1 MTNTNLIFAT
11 SNQNKVL
18 EIQKILPK
26 KFNIKSLKDLNYF
39 EDVPENETTIEG
51 NAVFKA
57 KYIYKK
63 FNINVFADDT
73 GLEVEALNGEPGVHS
88 ARYAGTTRNS
98 EKNIKKLLKNLKN
111 IKNRNARFKT
121 VIALIIDNKLHI
133 FSGIVEGYILDS
145 PKGNNGF
152 GYDPIFCP
160 NGFDKSFAELTLK
173 EKNLISHRSLAMK
186 KLIDFIS

>member
-1 MTNTNLIFAT
+1 MTNINLIFAT

-39 EDVPENETTIEG
+39 EDVPENENTIEG
-51 NAVFKA
+51 NAIFKA
-57 KYIYKK
+57 KYIYEK

>member
-1 MTNTNLIFAT
+1 MTNINLIFAT

-51 NAVFKA
+51 NAIFKA
-57 KYIYKK
+57 KYINEK

-88 ARYAGTTRNS
+88 ARYAGTTRSS

>member
-1 MTNTNLIFAT
+1 MTNINLIIAT

-51 NAVFKA
+51 NAIFKA
-57 KYIYKK
+57 KYIYEK

>member
-1 MTNTNLIFAT
+1 MTNINLIFAT

-51 NAVFKA
+51 NAIFKA
-57 KYIYKK
+57 KYIYEK

-133 FSGIVEGYILDS
+133 FSGKVEGYILDS

>member
-1 MTNTNLIFAT
+1 MTNINLIFAT

-26 KFNIKSLKDLNYF
+26 KLNIKSLKDLNYF
-39 EDVPENETTIEG
+39 EDIPENETTIEG
-51 NAVFKA
+51 NAIFKA
-57 KYIYKK
+57 KYIYEK

-133 FSGIVEGYILDS
+133 FSGIVEGYILES

-160 NGFDKSFAELTLK
+160 NGFNKSFAELTLK
-173 EKNLISHRSLAMK
+173 EKNLISHRSFAMK

>member
-1 MTNTNLIFAT
+1 MTNINLIFAT

-39 EDVPENETTIEG
+39 EDVPENENTIEG
-51 NAVFKA
+51 NAIFKA
-57 KYIYKK
+57 KYIYEK

-88 ARYAGTTRNS
+88 ARYAGTTRSS

>member
-1 MTNTNLIFAT
+1 MTNINLIFAT

-26 KFNIKSLKDLNYF
+26 KFEIKSLKDLNYF
-39 EDVPENETTIEG
+39 EDVPENENTIEG
-51 NAVFKA
+51 NAIFKA
-57 KYIYKK
+57 KYIYEK

-111 IKNRNARFKT
+111 VKNRNARFKT
-121 VIALIIDNKLHI
+121 VIALIINNKLHT

-145 PKGNNGF
+145 PMGNNGF

>member
-1 MTNTNLIFAT
+1 MTNINLIFAT

-51 NAVFKA
+51 NAIFKA
-57 KYIYKK
+57 KYIYEK

-133 FSGIVEGYILDS
+133 FSGIIEGFILDS

>member
-1 MTNTNLIFAT
+1 MTNINLIFAT

-51 NAVFKA
+51 NAIFKA
-57 KYIYKK
+57 KYIYEK

-98 EKNIKKLLKNLKN
+98 EKNIKKLLENLKN

-173 EKNLISHRSLAMK
+173 EKNLISHRSFAMK

>member
-1 MTNTNLIFAT
+1 MTNINLIFAT

-51 NAVFKA
+51 NAIFKA
-57 KYIYKK
+57 KYIYEK

-88 ARYAGTTRNS
+88 ARYAGTTKNS

-173 EKNLISHRSLAMK
+173 EKNLISHRSFAMK

>member
-1 MTNTNLIFAT
+1 MTNINLIFAT

-51 NAVFKA
+51 NAIFKA
-57 KYIYKK
+57 KYIYEK

-111 IKNRNARFKT
+111 IKNRNAQFKT

>member
-1 MTNTNLIFAT
+1 MTNINLIFAT

-39 EDVPENETTIEG
+39 EDVPENENTIEG
-51 NAVFKA
+51 NAIFKA
-57 KYIYKK
+57 KYIYEK

-88 ARYAGTTRNS
+88 ARYAGTTRSS

-121 VIALIIDNKLHI
+121 AIALIIDNKLHL
-133 FSGIVEGYILDS
+133 FSGIIEGYILDS

>member
-1 MTNTNLIFAT
+1 MTNINLIFAT

-51 NAVFKA
+51 NAIFKA
-57 KYIYKK
+57 KYIYEK

-73 GLEVEALNGEPGVHS
+73 GLEVKALNGEPGVHS
-88 ARYAGTTRNS
+88 ARYAGKTRNS

-111 IKNRNARFKT
+111 FKNRNARFKT
-121 VIALIIDNKLHI
+121 VIALIIDNKLHT
-133 FSGIVEGYILDS
+133 FSGIVEGHILDN

-160 NGFDKSFAELTLK
+160 NGFDKSLAELTLK

>member
-1 MTNTNLIFAT
+1 MTNINLIFAT

-39 EDVPENETTIEG
+39 DDVPENENTIEG
-51 NAVFKA
+51 NAIFKA
-57 KYIYKK
+57 KYIYEK

>member
-1 MTNTNLIFAT
+1 MTNINLIFAT

-57 KYIYKK
+57 KYIYEK

-88 ARYAGTTRNS
+88 ARYAGKTRNS

>member
-1 MTNTNLIFAT
+1 MTNINLIFAT

-57 KYIYKK
+57 KYIYEK

>member
-1 MTNTNLIFAT
+1 MTNINLIFAT

-51 NAVFKA
+51 NAIFKA
-57 KYIYKK
+57 KYIYEK

-88 ARYAGTTRNS
+88 ARYAGTTRSS

-121 VIALIIDNKLHI
+121 AIALIIDNKLHI

>member
-1 MTNTNLIFAT
+1 MTNISLIFAT

-51 NAVFKA
+51 NAIFKA
-57 KYIYKK
+57 KYIYEK

-111 IKNRNARFKT
+111 IKNRNAQFKT

>member
-1 MTNTNLIFAT
+1 MTNINLIFAT

-51 NAVFKA
+51 NAIFKA
-57 KYIYKK
+57 KYIYEK

-88 ARYAGTTRNS
+88 ARYADTTRNS
-98 EKNIKKLLKNLKN
+98 EKNIKKLLKNLKK

-173 EKNLISHRSLAMK
+173 EKNLISHRSFAMK

>member
-1 MTNTNLIFAT
+1 MTNINLIFAT

-51 NAVFKA
+51 NAIFKA
-57 KYIYKK
+57 KYIYEK

-160 NGFDKSFAELTLK
+160 NGFDKSFSELTLK

>member
-1 MTNTNLIFAT
+1 MTNINLIFAT

-51 NAVFKA
+51 NAIFKA
-57 KYIYKK
+57 KYIYEK

-88 ARYAGTTRNS
+88 ARYAGTRRNS

>member
-1 MTNTNLIFAT
+1 MTNINLIFAT

-51 NAVFKA
+51 NAIFKA
-57 KYIYKK
+57 KYIYEK

-88 ARYAGTTRNS
+88 ARYAGTTRDS

>member
-1 MTNTNLIFAT
+1 MTNINLIFAT

-39 EDVPENETTIEG
+39 EDVPENENTIEG

-88 ARYAGTTRNS
+88 ARYAGKSRNS

-173 EKNLISHRSLAMK
+173 EKNLISHRSLAMN

>member
-1 MTNTNLIFAT
+1 MTNINLIFAT

-39 EDVPENETTIEG
+39 EDIPENETTIEG
-51 NAVFKA
+51 NAIFKA
-57 KYIYKK
+57 KYIYEK

-111 IKNRNARFKT
+111 INNRNARFKT

-133 FSGIVEGYILDS
+133 FSGIVEGYILES

-173 EKNLISHRSLAMK
+173 EKNLISHRSFAMK

>member
-1 MTNTNLIFAT
+1 MTNINLIFAT

-88 ARYAGTTRNS
+88 ARYAGKTRNS
-98 EKNIKKLLKNLKN
+98 EKNIKN
-111 IKNRNARFKT
+111 
-121 VIALIIDNKLHI
+121 
-133 FSGIVEGYILDS
+133 
-145 PKGNNGF
+145 
-152 GYDPIFCP
+152 C
-160 NGFDKSFAELTLK
+160 
-173 EKNLISHRSLAMK
+173 
-186 KLIDFIS
+186 

>member
-1 MTNTNLIFAT
+1 MTNINLIFAT

-39 EDVPENETTIEG
+39 EDVQENETTIEG
-51 NAVFKA
+51 NAIFKA
-57 KYIYKK
+57 KYIYEK

>member
-1 MTNTNLIFAT
+1 MNNINLIFAT

-26 KFNIKSLKDLNYF
+26 KFEIKSLKDLNYF
-39 EDVPENETTIEG
+39 EDVPENENTIEG
-51 NAVFKA
+51 NAIFKA
-57 KYIYKK
+57 KYIYEK

-111 IKNRNARFKT
+111 VKNRNARFKT
-121 VIALIIDNKLHI
+121 VIALIINNKLHT

-145 PKGNNGF
+145 PMGNNGF

>member
-1 MTNTNLIFAT
+1 MTNINLIFAT

-51 NAVFKA
+51 NAIFKA
-57 KYIYKK
+57 KYIYEK

-73 GLEVEALNGEPGVHS
+73 GLEVEALNGKPGVHS
-88 ARYAGTTRNS
+88 ARYAGTRRNS

>member
-1 MTNTNLIFAT
+1 MTNINLIFAT

-39 EDVPENETTIEG
+39 EDVPEYETTIEG
-51 NAVFKA
+51 NDIFKA

-133 FSGIVEGYILDS
+133 FSGIIEGYILDS

>member
-1 MTNTNLIFAT
+1 MTNINLIFAT

-51 NAVFKA
+51 NAIFKA
-57 KYIYKK
+57 KYIYEK

-111 IKNRNARFKT
+111 INNRNARFKT

-133 FSGIVEGYILDS
+133 FSGIIEGFILDS

>member
-1 MTNTNLIFAT
+1 MTNINLIFAT

-51 NAVFKA
+51 NAIFKA
-57 KYIYKK
+57 KYIYEK

-160 NGFDKSFAELTLK
+160 NGFNKSFAELTLK